1 MKIKSAKFLIVSILT
16 FIIIFLMNYIGNTS
30 PDKLQTALMN
40 GIAGVVGL
48 AIGMIIYNRN
58 QDKNN
63 HPSNHFD

>member
-1 MKIKSAKFLIVSILT
+1 
-16 FIIIFLMNYIGNTS
+16 MNYIGNTS